1 MNAFGVGGG
10 VFCFLGVIVVV
21 GLIFLQNMK
30 IFNYFKKYR
39 DYISIDFFMYLSFVL
54 VFLILYLIFG

>member
-1 MNAFGVGGG
+1 MNDPATMCFTGV
-10 VFCFLGVIVVV
+10 LWP
-21 GLIFLQNMK
+21 IFLQNMK

-39 DYISIDFFMYLSFVL
+39 AYISIDFFMYLTFVL